1 MSKNPKYLKGP
12 HSESAKTLVKMKN
25 TPVPDDAL
33 NESQFETTDTLL
45 NMKRI
50 HDELENPENKKS
62 RKEGGSKKRHKK
74 QRKTKRGKQNRRKQ

>member
-1 MSKNPKYLKGP
+1 MSNPLFKGKLTRA
-12 HSESAKTLVKMKN
+12 SNILNDIKN

-33 NESQFETTDTLL
+33 NESQFETADTLL

-50 HDELENPENKKS
+50 HEESTNHKNKKS